1 MIKEY
6 TLKRTF
12 VIDDI
17 TPEELA
23 TEFLCMD
30 DEQQARF
37 FNAFKAETD
46 TWPGAGW
53 CQQCCAMSEH
63 LDASGIETIL
73 KLADWA
79 TNPYQRAPTNQEEP
93 Q

>member
-1 MIKEY
+1 VSKEY

-12 VIDDI
+12 IIDDI

-30 DEQQARF
+30 GEQQARF

-53 CQQCCAMSEH
+53 CQQCCAMSEY
-63 LDASGIETIL
+63 LDANGIETIA
-73 KLADWA
+73 KLAEWA
-79 TNPYQRAPTNQEEP
+79 ADPYQRPATNQE
-93 Q
+93 QL

>member
-1 MIKEY
+1 MSKEY

-23 TEFLCMD
+23 TEFLCMNG
-30 DEQQARF
+30 EQQARF

-46 TWPGAGW
+46 TWRGAGW
-53 CQQCCAMSEH
+53 CQQCCAISEH
-63 LDASGIETIL
+63 LDANGIETIA
-73 KLADWA
+73 KLAEWA
-79 TNPYQRAPTNQEEP
+79 ADPYQRPAAKQEQP